1 MDVNKLCKSY
11 IIQVIFLFAVMN
23 GLVIIVEKVFSLDL
37 LTEMIV
43 SSSFLLLTGIVI
55 ALIWRWVALNHKD
68 SLPTYFTAV
77 SGFRLLLSLAVM
89 FVYYLTDS
97 RDSMLQFFLV
107 FMAYYVVSLVHHTF
121 FFARVSNRSWRS

>member
-43 SSSFLLLTGIVI
+43 SSSFLLLTGIAI
-55 ALIWRWVALNHKD
+55 ALIWRWVALNHRD

-77 SGFRLLLSLAVM
+77 SGFRLLLALAVM
-89 FVYYLTDS
+89 FIYYLTDS

-121 FFARVSNRSWRS
+121 FFARVSNRS

>member
-1 MDVNKLCKSY
+1 MDINKLCKSY
-11 IIQVIFLFAVMN
+11 IIQFIFLFAVMN

-121 FFARVSNRSWRS
+121 FFARVSNRS

>member
-1 MDVNKLCKSY
+1 MDINKLCKSY

-43 SSSFLLLTGIVI
+43 SSSFLLLTGIAI
-55 ALIWRWVALNHKD
+55 ALIWRWVALNHRD

-121 FFARVSNRSWRS
+121 FFARVSNRS

>member
-1 MDVNKLCKSY
+1 MDINKLCKSY

-77 SGFRLLLSLAVM
+77 SGFRLLLALAVM

-121 FFARVSNRSWRS
+121 FFARVSNRS

>member
-1 MDVNKLCKSY
+1 MDINKLCKSY

-43 SSSFLLLTGIVI
+43 SSSFLLLTGIAI
-55 ALIWRWVALNHKD
+55 ALIWRWVALNHRD

-77 SGFRLLLSLAVM
+77 SGFRLLLALAVM

-97 RDSMLQFFLV
+97 RNSMLQFFLV

-121 FFARVSNRSWRS
+121 FFARVSNRS

>member
-1 MDVNKLCKSY
+1 MDINKLCKSY
-11 IIQVIFLFAVMN
+11 IIQVIFLFVVMN
-23 GLVIIVEKVFSLDL
+23 GLVIIVGKVFSLDL

-43 SSSFLLLTGIVI
+43 SSCFLLLTGIAI
-55 ALIWRWVALNHKD
+55 ALIWRWVALNHRD

-121 FFARVSNRSWRS
+121 FFARVSNRS

>member
-1 MDVNKLCKSY
+1 MDINKLCKSY

-77 SGFRLLLSLAVM
+77 SGFRLLLALAVM

-97 RDSMLQFFLV
+97 RNSMLQFFLV

-121 FFARVSNRSWRS
+121 FFARVSNRS

>member
-121 FFARVSNRSWRS
+121 FFARVSNRS

>member
-1 MDVNKLCKSY
+1 MDINKLCKSY

-23 GLVIIVEKVFSLDL
+23 GLMIIVEKVFSLDL

-77 SGFRLLLSLAVM
+77 SGFRLLLALAVM

-121 FFARVSNRSWRS
+121 FFARVSNRS